1 MSRDS
6 SHGTSNVVRFPIEE
20 RARPTLD
27 LLRELAPDVRG
38 VELTAE
44 AFQLARPDPGFRHRV
59 DEEAAEYILIHI
71 DPTPGEARAAALR
84 ALCDRAV
91 VAAVKAARAWR
102 RASTLADDA
111 RRLVV
116 RARAVGGYWLDALE
130 QRREGLEHEA
140 AVWLLE
146 AHVRTEEAE
155 GVARAV
161 RLALS
166 GETWT
171 PYNHHREA
179 DALFSGAERHSA

>member
-1 MSRDS
+1 MLRDS
-6 SHGTSNVVRFPIEE
+6 LYDAGNVVRFPIEE

-27 LLRELAPDVRG
+27 LLRELAPDIRG

-44 AFQLARPDPGFRHRV
+44 AFQLAVPDPGFRHRV

-71 DPTPGEARAAALR
+71 DPTPGESRTTTLR
-84 ALCDRAV
+84 GLCDRAV
-91 VAAVKAARAWR
+91 LAGVKAARAWR
-102 RASTLADDA
+102 RATTEADDA

-130 QRREGLEHEA
+130 QRREKLEQEA

-179 DALFSGAERHSA
+179 DALFFATERHSA